1 MRLNI
6 EGAMHAYSDSYV
18 SLNQRRVEKPTGSV
32 TTSKNGREAKNERQ
46 ALLIK
51 MVRGLMG
58 CEETEDDNS
67 SAQ

>member
-6 EGAMHAYSDSYV
+6 EGAMQACNDFYV

-32 TTSKNGREAKNERQ
+32 TTSKNGREAYSERQ

-51 MVRGLMG
+51 RGRGLMG
-58 CEETEDDNS
+58 CEDAKDDDS
-67 SAQ
+67 SAK